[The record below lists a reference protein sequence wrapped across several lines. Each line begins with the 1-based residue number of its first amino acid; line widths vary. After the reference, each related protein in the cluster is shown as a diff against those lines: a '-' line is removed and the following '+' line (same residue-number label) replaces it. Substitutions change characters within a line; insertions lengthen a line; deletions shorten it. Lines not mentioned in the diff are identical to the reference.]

1 MMPLFVHDF
10 SIIEIFRIKN
20 VLFFKTRAKF
30 FLCANFFK
38 HVCVASALPLVKIK
52 KTKHD

>member
-1 MMPLFVHDF
+1 MYDMSSYIYMMPLFVHDF

-30 FLCANFFK
+30 FFVCQFF
-38 HVCVASALPLVKIK
+38 
-52 KTKHD
+52 